1 MRDRDISAKLR
12 EWAATICTVR
22 NDLMPGSKARLAL
35 DAAAKID
42 ELEGLLASSI
52 VRERMMAVE
61 TKRLRA
67 KLAEYEADAIR
78 NDLLRGEG

>member
-1 MRDRDISAKLR
+1 MKDISAKLR
-12 EWAATICTVR
+12 DWAAMICTSR
-22 NDLMPGSKARLAL
+22 NDLVPGGKARLML

-52 VRERMMAVE
+52 VRERMMALE

-67 KLAEYEADAIR
+67 KLTEYEEDAIAD
-78 NDLLRGEG
+78 DLIRGEG

>member
-1 MRDRDISAKLR
+1 MKDITDKLR
-12 EWAATICTVR
+12 EWAASICTAR
-22 NDLMPGSKARLAL
+22 NDLTPGSKARLML

-42 ELEGLLASSI
+42 ELQGLLASSI

-67 KLAEYEADAIR
+67 KLAEFEADAIR
-78 NDLLRGEG
+78 DDLMRGEG